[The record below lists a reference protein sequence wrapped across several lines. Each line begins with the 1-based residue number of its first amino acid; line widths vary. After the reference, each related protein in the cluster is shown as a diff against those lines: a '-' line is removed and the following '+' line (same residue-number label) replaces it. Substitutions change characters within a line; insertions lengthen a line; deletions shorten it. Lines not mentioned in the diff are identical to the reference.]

1 MSTFLAERG
10 PASRDGAFRRAACSI
25 RVHVVPTTHTPTH
38 QALRDAAEQLRQATL
53 SAKPVPPVRAIL
65 GSADAKAAY
74 AVQRLNIE
82 ARVRAGDAI
91 VGRKIGLTSV
101 VVQAQLGVTEPD
113 FGTLLR
119 SMQVPDEGTVDST
132 LLLQPRIEA
141 EIAFE
146 LSESVTT
153 VPGQPEELV
162 AFIRCARPAVEIVD
176 SRIADWNI
184 QIVDSIADNASSG
197 LFVLGTATLPVDTE
211 SLTSVTMR
219 LERNGEVVARGRG
232 SDCLGSPL
240 SSLHWLATAMCAVG
254 QPLQAGDIVLSGA
267 LGPMSAVAPGD
278 TFVATFGGADAVSVN
293 FSDSR
298 SS

>member
-1 MSTFLAERG
+1 VSTFLAEPG
-10 PASRDGAFRRAACSI
+10 PASRDGAFLRAACSI
-25 RVHVVPTTHTPTH
+25 RVHVVPTTTPTYH
-38 QALRDAAEQLRQATL
+38 ALREAAEQLRQAAL
-53 SAKPVPPVRAIL
+53 SATPVPPVRAIL
-65 GSADAKAAY
+65 APAGAKAAY
-74 AVQRLNIE
+74 GVQRLNIE

-91 VGRKIGLTSV
+91 VGRKIGLTSA

-119 SMQVPDEGTVDST
+119 SMQVPHEGTVDSR

-146 LSESVTT
+146 LSESITT
-153 VPGQPEELV
+153 VPGRPEELV
-162 AFIRCARPAVEIVD
+162 AFIRYARPALEIVD

-184 QIVDSIADNASSG
+184 QIVDTIADNASSG
-197 LFVLGTATLPVDTE
+197 LFVLGTGTLPADLE

-219 LERNGEVVARGRG
+219 LERNGEVVSTGRG

-254 QPLQAGDIVLSGA
+254 QPLHAGDIVLSGA

-278 TFVATFGGADAVSVN
+278 TFVATFGGADAVSVS
-293 FSDSR
+293 FSDKR